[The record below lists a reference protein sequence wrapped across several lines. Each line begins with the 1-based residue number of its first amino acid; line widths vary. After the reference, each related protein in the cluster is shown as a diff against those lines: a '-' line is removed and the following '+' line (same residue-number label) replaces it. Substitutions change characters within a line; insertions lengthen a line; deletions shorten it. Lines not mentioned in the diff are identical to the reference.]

1 MYPPSINICPR
12 SSPSS
17 GQASPREA
25 IFTYP
30 FLPCERIPSI
40 TLNFL
45 PISRASLT
53 LRPIEPSSE
62 ASSTSD
68 FSASVDWLNF
78 DRWAGG
84 RRRGRRER
92 RARMERRR
100 GWLVSGVEVEV
111 EVCGG
116 SVAVDEGVEVK

>member
-1 MYPPSINICPR
+1 M
-12 SSPSS
+12 
-17 GQASPREA
+17 
-25 IFTYP
+25 
-30 FLPCERIPSI
+30 
-40 TLNFL
+40 
-45 PISRASLT
+45 T

-116 SVAVDEGVEVK
+116 SVAVDGGAEVVK